1 MARQKTV
8 IDKLYCSPGDV
19 IPCGLNWGPWLG
31 VTADTIYDF
40 DGTVTGL
47 DVKDSWFA
55 NTYTN
60 LKVGPVPRG
69 RYTVNF
75 DIVGESGEEYHR
87 ELIIICR

>member
-1 MARQKTV
+1 
-8 IDKLYCSPGDV
+8 
-19 IPCGLNWGPWLG
+19 
-31 VTADTIYDF
+31 
-40 DGTVTGL
+40 
-47 DVKDSWFA
+47 
-55 NTYTN
+55 